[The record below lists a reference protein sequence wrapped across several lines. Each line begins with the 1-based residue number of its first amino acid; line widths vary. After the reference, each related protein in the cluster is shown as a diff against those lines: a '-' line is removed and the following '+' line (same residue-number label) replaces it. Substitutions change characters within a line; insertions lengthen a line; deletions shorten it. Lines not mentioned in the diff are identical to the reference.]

1 MHEER
6 RQTLIQREALLKL
19 LMEWH
24 TENRESIWDNP
35 KDFEDFIDAALDE
48 LIDIQN
54 ELNEDKQKT
63 LTKQATDL
71 ALLSQNML
79 KGEELT
85 RFIKRSVELID

>member
-63 LTKQATDL
+63 P
-71 ALLSQNML
+71 
-79 KGEELT
+79 
-85 RFIKRSVELID
+85 